1 MIIFVS
7 RLDKVEFFWLF
18 LLRWNIHPAE
28 ASQHEQILLGNHRIV
43 TEASEDAATCV
54 NLPFCTNKL
63 YRNVCVCMCLCLCV
77 SVSLSVCVCQQLQS
91 LTFTTW
97 PDLHPTHLANLVHT
111 HTHINSN
118 AHVQVHLGLRTFLK
132 ANEPASS
139 TKFLILM
146 SGLEFHNL
154 IKFRRI
160 AG

>member
-1 MIIFVS
+1 MGA
-7 RLDKVEFFWLF
+7 RQAKNAPL
-18 LLRWNIHPAE
+18 
-28 ASQHEQILLGNHRIV
+28 
-43 TEASEDAATCV
+43 
-54 NLPFCTNKL
+54 
-63 YRNVCVCMCLCLCV
+63 

-118 AHVQVHLGLRTFLK
+118 AHVQVHLGLITFLK

-146 SGLEFHNL
+146 SGLEFHDL
-154 IKFRRI
+154 IKLRRI
-160 AG
+160 AE